1 MKICFVINEF
11 NFLISHRFDLLSEI
25 AKKYDVTVIT
35 DMTFASKRDKH
46 RCLKNNIQLKH
57 LKQRSKSNKLS
68 YFRFFFELR
77 KKIYRSSYE
86 HIFFVT
92 IEMSLFGS
100 LLKSR
105 KFIHHKY
112 YLVTGLGA
120 FFFEK
125 KIKYKILKVL
135 YSLIFHQELKNN
147 FSKFI
152 FQNHTN
158 KNLFLSLNYATEKN
172 SAVIQG
178 NGVVKKN
185 ISNRIGP
192 TNKKLIKFC
201 FAGNL
206 TTSKGMQDLLKASE
220 ILFRENKKFELNIA
234 GKYLPN
240 ENDYIPLTYFK
251 KIQESSYINFH
262 GLIDHS
268 EMNNFYV
275 NSDVFILPSHG
286 EGLPKSALEAASN
299 GLPLILTDVDGCND
313 CIDSNGYLV
322 PAKNSFELAKKMGK
336 CITNPEIIE
345 SMSYKSLAMIKEKFE
360 INIITNQYIKLIERK
375 I

>member
-120 FFFEK
+120 FF
-125 KIKYKILKVL
+125 
-135 YSLIFHQELKNN
+135 
-147 FSKFI
+147 
-152 FQNHTN
+152 
-158 KNLFLSLNYATEKN
+158 
-172 SAVIQG
+172 
-178 NGVVKKN
+178 
-185 ISNRIGP
+185 
-192 TNKKLIKFC
+192 
-201 FAGNL
+201 
-206 TTSKGMQDLLKASE
+206 
-220 ILFRENKKFELNIA
+220 
-234 GKYLPN
+234 
-240 ENDYIPLTYFK
+240 
-251 KIQESSYINFH
+251 
-262 GLIDHS
+262 
-268 EMNNFYV
+268 
-275 NSDVFILPSHG
+275 
-286 EGLPKSALEAASN
+286 
-299 GLPLILTDVDGCND
+299 
-313 CIDSNGYLV
+313 
-322 PAKNSFELAKKMGK
+322 
-336 CITNPEIIE
+336 
-345 SMSYKSLAMIKEKFE
+345 
-360 INIITNQYIKLIERK
+360 
-375 I
+375 